1 MKMGAILL
9 SSNSTLNTLEG
20 KPRTLPQLKLA
31 YKNMFA
37 LLYQMVSFKC
47 SKKTKT
53 WRLEPNE
60 KPFWQNL
67 HFQQGAHHQLIHG
80 GFWPYWQVQT

>member
-37 LLYQMVSFKC
+37 LLYQTVSL
-47 SKKTKT
+47 SAQKKQK
-53 WRLEPNE
+53 LGDHG
-60 KPFWQNL
+60 L
-67 HFQQGAHHQLIHG
+67 LYFQQGAHPSINSWGILALLASSNLKQAT
-80 GFWPYWQVQT
+80 F

>member
-31 YKNMFA
+31 YKNIFA
-37 LLYQMVSFKC
+37 LLYQTVSL
-47 SKKTKT
+47 SAPKKQK
-53 WRLEPNE
+53 L
-60 KPFWQNL
+60 
-67 HFQQGAHHQLIHG
+67 GD
-80 GFWPYWQVQT
+80 